1 MPNSKDEKSVYTKI
15 ISKSGRSVVYS
26 VGIGIPELG
35 LLAGVKCWALP
46 EQSLIA
52 EIIMASCVH
61 SISLDFFFINS
72 GEDVMML
79 QLLAKIHQLCC

>member
-35 LLAGVKCWALP
+35 LLVGVKCWALP

-61 SISLDFFFINS
+61 SISLDLFFSPIAAM
-72 GEDVMML
+72 MML
-79 QLLAKIHQLCC
+79 LMM